1 MAAEPRY
8 ELRIDMA
15 STQATELLERV
26 ASDKDFRSELESN
39 PAEALA
45 EYGISAKGFE
55 GAVSLPS
62 PVAGLPEAA
71 EADRWFARLCAPG
84 ERQWRSRAPPGIGQ
98 SYGVIGPDGGSLRCA
113 V

>member
-1 MAAEPRY
+1 
-8 ELRIDMA
+8 MA

-62 PVAGLPEAA
+62 PDELRRFQDLATSAGPGTAQGLPFMPCLMWAA
-71 EADRWFARLCAPG
+71 LAYA
-84 ERQWRSRAPPGIGQ
+84 
-98 SYGVIGPDGGSLRCA
+98 GVASGTPTQQA
-113 V
+113 K

>member
-8 ELRIDMA
+8 ELRIDMS
-15 STQATELLERV
+15 STQATALLERV

-62 PVAGLPEAA
+62 PDELRRFQDLASGAGSGGPESVPPFMPCLMWAVLAYAGVASGTPAQQA
-71 EADRWFARLCAPG
+71 K
-84 ERQWRSRAPPGIGQ
+84 
-98 SYGVIGPDGGSLRCA
+98 
-113 V
+113 